1 MANTITSCRILCSV
15 MLLFFPVFSPL
26 FYILYCVAGFTDM
39 IDGVIAR
46 KTGSVSEFGSTLDS
60 VADFVFITVCLIKL
74 LPVLTISTQLW
85 IWVGMIAVTK
95 IINVISG
102 YIIQKRL
109 VVKHT
114 VLNRITGAILFIL
127 PLTVSA
133 VDLKYSA
140 SIACAV
146 ASFAALQEGYL
157 IRMGSQNSSA
167 TFCQAVG

>member
-15 MLLFFPVFSPL
+15 MLLFFPV

-60 VADFVFITVCLIKL
+60 VADFVFITVYLIKL

-114 VLNRITGAILFIL
+114 VLNRITGAMLFIL

-140 SIACAV
+140 GIACAV

>member
-15 MLLFFPVFSPL
+15 MLSFFPVFSPL

-114 VLNRITGAILFIL
+114 VLNRITGVMLFIL

-157 IRMGSQNSSA
+157 IRMGSHKQ
-167 TFCQAVG
+167 